1 MAPKVNPEDINL
13 VFYENKDLRQPTET
27 RLKYLR
33 EQVERLI
40 KIPQPEQRS
49 EEWYLFR
56 DSMLTASDWGT
67 ILGMNPYSNS
77 NQLLLK
83 KCGKNVPFPSNAAID
98 WGVKYEDVAVQIY
111 EQRNQMEVLMF
122 GCIRHPTIEFLGA
135 SPDGISK
142 DGIML
147 EIKCPS
153 RRQITG
159 VIPPYYWCQV
169 QAQLEVCELD
179 RCDFLECNIKE
190 YMGKE
195 EYLADNYEGDHSRN
209 NLNFEKGVVMEFYD
223 RRLSK
228 LVFNYSPL
236 GIIGDE
242 LDDWI
247 INTKTTTLNV
257 NDTYAYSKLSYWTL
271 REVSCIPIYRNQEWF
286 NEAYF
291 KLKDFWQTILEWR
304 GKGLT
309 KLEKYIED
317 EKQKKRELRAAK
329 SNKKAKTENVYIDLD
344 LNKFNFNPNHRETN
358 VENVEDYVFSDE
370 LPLSEEKKT
379 SKKVVKKTSN
389 KKKSEKKIKQNDN
402 MSVSDDDS
410 FDNFK
415 FSDE

>member
-27 RLKYLR
+27 RLEYLR

-83 KCGKNVPFPSNAAID
+83 KCGKNTPFPSNAAID

-111 EQRNQMEVLMF
+111 EQRNQVEILLF
-122 GCIRHPTIEFLGA
+122 GCIRHPTINFLGA

-159 VIPPYYWCQV
+159 IIPQYYWCQV

-190 YMGKE
+190 YMGRE
-195 EYLADNYEGDHSRN
+195 EYLNDNFEGDYTKN

-223 RRLSK
+223 LRLSK
-228 LVFNYSPL
+228 LVFEYSPL
-236 GIIGDE
+236 GILGDE
-242 LDDWI
+242 LDNWI
-247 INTKTTTLNV
+247 ISTKQRVLEN
-257 NDTYAYSKLSYWTL
+257 NKTYSYSKLSFWTL

-291 KLKDFWQTILEWR
+291 KLKDFWETILNWR
-304 GKGLT
+304 KEGLT
-309 KLEKYIED
+309 KLEQHLEE
-317 EKQKKRELRAAK
+317 EKQKKRDLRASK

-344 LNKFNFNPNHRETN
+344 LNSFNFNLNQNNKEI
-358 VENVEDYVFSDE
+358 EDEDEDEDEGEFVFSDD
-370 LPLSEEKKT
+370 LPVTK
-379 SKKVVKKTSN
+379 SKKESKKKSN
-389 KKKSEKKIKQNDN
+389 KKKSNKKIEINNDFN
-402 MSVSDDDS
+402 DDGD
-410 FDNFK
+410 FI